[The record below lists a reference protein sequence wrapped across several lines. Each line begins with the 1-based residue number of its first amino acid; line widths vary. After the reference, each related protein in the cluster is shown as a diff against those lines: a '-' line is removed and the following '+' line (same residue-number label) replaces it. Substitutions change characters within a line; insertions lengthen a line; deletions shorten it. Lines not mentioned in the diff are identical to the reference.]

1 MNTRAAE
8 LESKIRDFTNLATKT
23 AANKES
29 TEIENKIFDATGSI
43 TSGFNR
49 LTKISFGARVKEK
62 FCK

>member
-43 TSGFNR
+43 TSEFNR
-49 LTKISFGARVKEK
+49 WTKTSFGARVKEK